1 MRNLPVEAAV
11 ETWKRKRF
19 KDVQRQFED
28 KILSGLQDS
37 RCNVSHEVHELI
49 KPASIEINLKHT
61 VKRMKKSGLDL
72 KASIA
77 LVLK

>member
-1 MRNLPVEAAV
+1 MRNLPVKAAV

-49 KPASIEINLKHT
+49 KPVSIEDLKHT
-61 VKRMKKSGLDL
+61 VKRMKKSGLDM